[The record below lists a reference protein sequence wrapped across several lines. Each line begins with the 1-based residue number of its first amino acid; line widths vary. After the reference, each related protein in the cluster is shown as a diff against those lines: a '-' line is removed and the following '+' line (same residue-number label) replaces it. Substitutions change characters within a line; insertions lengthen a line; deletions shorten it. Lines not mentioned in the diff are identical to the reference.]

1 MKERVH
7 HRLQV
12 WQESIKLVKDV
23 YEATSKFPREEMY
36 GLISQMRRASVSV
49 SSNIAEGAGRAS
61 HSEFVRFLFIARG
74 SLSELET
81 QIYLARE
88 LKFIR
93 PLDTDALDT
102 RINKVFSLLGGLIR
116 SRRPQED
123 Q

>member
-12 WQESIKLVKDV
+12 WQESIELVKDV

-36 GLISQMRRASVSV
+36 GLISQMRRAVVSV
-49 SSNIAEGAGRAS
+49 PSNIAEGAGRAG
-61 HSEFVRFLFIARG
+61 HSEFMRFLFIARG

-81 QIYLARE
+81 QIHLARE
-88 LKFIR
+88 LKLLR
-93 PLDTDALDT
+93 PSDTDVLAT
-102 RINKVFSLLGGLIR
+102 RLEKVFSLLGGLIR
-116 SRRPQED
+116 SRRPKED